1 MGEGTTFWERK
12 RKQVIFEKCGKKMAA
27 SCILQHVASIHGRI
41 LSQNREVDTRG
52 WGRETYRVSSP
63 RVLTLVYYLVEGGPA
78 RDHTSGRL
86 WEHFLY
92 LHWKAQVAI
101 VKYVPPPLPWCPIYG
116 MYMHAESLIMHQ
128 KTDRCNQA
136 TEIRMQRRNAE
147 ISQRAGD
154 TKFSLYDR
162 DDDPLV

>member
-1 MGEGTTFWERK
+1 
-12 RKQVIFEKCGKKMAA
+12 
-27 SCILQHVASIHGRI
+27 
-41 LSQNREVDTRG
+41 
-52 WGRETYRVSSP
+52 
-63 RVLTLVYYLVEGGPA
+63 
-78 RDHTSGRL
+78 
-86 WEHFLY
+86 
-92 LHWKAQVAI
+92 
-101 VKYVPPPLPWCPIYG
+101 
-116 MYMHAESLIMHQ
+116 MHQ